1 MLILLLHLFFW
12 CVIILNKHVKCFV
25 TRRVIYIMQSVHVC
39 MCVYV
44 CVCLCCEYP
53 SMSSAEVLYP
63 VNQYQYYVI
72 KFLHTLLLDPLCV
85 SSSLHC
91 LMYLGAC
98 MCKRTCCISQQDS
111 TGMYSLMQ

>member
-1 MLILLLHLFFW
+1 MLILLLHLFFC

-25 TRRVIYIMQSVHVC
+25 TRRVIYIIMQSVHVC

-44 CVCLCCEYP
+44 CVCCEYP

-63 VNQYQYYVI
+63 VNQYQYCVI

-85 SSSLHC
+85 
-91 LMYLGAC
+91 
-98 MCKRTCCISQQDS
+98 Q
-111 TGMYSLMQ
+111 